1 MDGDVVDPGY
11 AFALELTDHRRT
23 FRALAAA
30 LEDAAL
36 EPDLPAV
43 ERAGLLTRKMV
54 ESYMLLDTIAV
65 QHALM
70 AVCGYL
76 AQRTGK
82 TPRQIHESLFKNAPS
97 DEWWRDRIEG
107 GSGEG

>member
-1 MDGDVVDPGY
+1 MDDDVDPGY
-11 AFALELTDHRRT
+11 AFALALTDHART
-23 FRALAAA
+23 FRAMADAISAAS
-30 LEDAAL
+30 EP
-36 EPDLPAV
+36 PDLDPIA
-43 ERAGLLTRKMV
+43 RAGLLTRELV
-54 ESYMLLDTIAV
+54 ERYMLLDTIAV

-97 DEWWRDRIEG
+97 DEWWRDRIGGDHEG
-107 GSGEG
+107 

>member
-1 MDGDVVDPGY
+1 VDAEGVDPGY
-11 AFALELTDHRRT
+11 AFALALTDHQRT
-23 FRALAAA
+23 FRAMADAISAAA
-30 LEDAAL
+30 GPA
-36 EPDLPAV
+36 DLTPTA
-43 ERAGLLTRKMV
+43 RAGLVTRELV
-54 ESYMLLDTIAV
+54 DRYMLLDTIAV

-97 DEWWRDRIEG
+97 DEWWRDRIGGDDEG
-107 GSGEG
+107 